1 MTSAHPATLV
11 VAWCSVCLL
20 GVACDAGQAAAVPAT
35 ANAATR
41 AEEPIRLAVVS
52 DRPLVEPE
60 LRWAQDVR
68 WASDEAVWLAA
79 ARPGVFEV
87 TLAGDRPPR
96 RVVAAGG
103 EAPDGSQLAASGG
116 YLAAA
121 AGFGVVSWTGL
132 DPGVERATP
141 LATIVDFDVWRGE
154 AVFLGARRDE
164 EGRWAPEGAV
174 LWAGSLERGLEELTP
189 RMYSASET
197 NADEVALCG
206 ILELGAVR
214 FFDDGRYIV
223 VPGFQPGAYLY
234 DRGGRLL
241 RAWETGPLGF
251 YDECDQ
257 SWDSSGLLAR
267 DPDARRRW
275 VHQRVVLDDVVDW
288 HGEPALLLRHP
299 RPDGTTWRLVVL
311 GDAGP
316 SAPVELPVRTG
327 STASHVRADRRGDRL
342 ALVIS
347 EFGPE
352 VPPAE
357 PPRLVVLDVSTPS
370 RNGTT
375 Q

>member
-1 MTSAHPATLV
+1 MTSARPAAIV
-11 VAWCSVCLL
+11 AAWCSVGLL
-20 GVACDAGQAAAVPAT
+20 GLACEAGQVAAVPA
-35 ANAATR
+35 AALP
-41 AEEPIRLAVVS
+41 AAGAAAKGAAPVRLRVVS
-52 DRPLVEPE
+52 DRPLVEPD

-68 WASDEAVWLAA
+68 WASDGAVWLAA
-79 ARPGVFEV
+79 ARAGVFEV
-87 TLAGDRPPR
+87 ALAGDRAPR

-121 AGFGVVSWTGL
+121 AGFGAVSWTGL
-132 DPGVERATP
+132 ETGVERASP
-141 LATIVDFDVWRGE
+141 LATIVDFDVWRDQ
-154 AVFLGARRDE
+154 AIFLGARRDE

-174 LWAGSLERGLEELTP
+174 LWAGSLARGLAELTP
-189 RMYSASET
+189 RMYSASAT
-197 NADEVALCG
+197 HADEVARCG

-214 FFDDGRYIV
+214 FFDDGRYVV

-251 YDECDQ
+251 YDECDHG
-257 SWDSSGLLAR
+257 WDTSDLLAR

-299 RPDGTTWRLVVL
+299 RPGGTGWRLVVL

-316 SAPVELPVRTG
+316 SEPVELPLRTG

-342 ALVIS
+342 ALVVS

-357 PPRLVVLDVSTPS
+357 PPRLVVLDREDLVP
-370 RNGTT
+370 
-375 Q
+375 